1 MEKQLVQFNFPGMT
15 AQQYEQVMD
24 ELQNTGHSEIQ
35 GRIHHVSVVKDN
47 GIQVVGVWES
57 QEDFNSFTNIVM
69 PIFNKFGIAPVQ
81 PTVTPVYYEYSGM
94 EANVNP

>member
-1 MEKQLVQFNFPGMT
+1 MEKQLVQFNFPDMT

-35 GRIHHVSVVKDN
+35 GRIHHVSAVKGN

-57 QEDFNSFTNIVM
+57 TEAFNNFTKIIM
-69 PIFNKFGIAPVQ
+69 PIFSKFGITPVQ
-81 PTVTPVYYEYSGM
+81 PTVTPVYYEYSAM

>member
-24 ELQNTGHSEIQ
+24 ELKNTGHSEVK
-35 GRIHHVSVVKDN
+35 GRIHHVTVVKDN
-47 GIQVVGVWES
+47 GIQVIGVWES
-57 QEDFNSFTNIVM
+57 TEDFNNFTKIVM
-69 PIFNKFGIAPVQ
+69 PIFSKFGIPPVQ

-94 EANVNP
+94 EANENP